1 MMRAMVGVL
10 LQLTLATMPG
20 TVTAPRAAHLLAQS
34 EPPLL
39 VPEAPS
45 REATLEADIASLNT
59 RIKAINVNWPTAA
72 LILSYAGGLVTYV
85 SVLLVLVGGV
95 LGSTLL
101 VPAIAVGLGGI
112 GLLIAGLIVGMNMAA
127 NAKGDRDAL
136 IDERD
141 VLQREL
147 DQLRTRPNSVD
158 RAFPT
163 PTHSIT
169 VARF

>member
-1 MMRAMVGVL
+1 MVGVL
-10 LQLTLATMPG
+10 LQLTLATMPAAA
-20 TVTAPRAAHLLAQS
+20 TAPRAAHLLAQS

-45 REATLEADIASLNT
+45 REATLEADITSLNA
-59 RIKAINVNWPTAA
+59 RIKAMNVNWPTGAV
-72 LILSYAGGLVTYV
+72 ILSYTGGMVTYV
-85 SVLLVLVGGV
+85 ALLLSLVGGT
-95 LGSTLL
+95 LMSTLL
-101 VPAIAVGLGGI
+101 LPAIVVGLGGL
-112 GLLIAGLIVGMNMAA
+112 GLLIAGLVVGMNVAA
-127 NAKGDRDAL
+127 AAKSDRDAL
-136 IDERD
+136 IEERD

-147 DQLRTRPNSVD
+147 EHLRTRPSVVD